1 MSISGTAARRD
12 ALRSSLLAAAQR
24 TIAAQG
30 FEALRARAL
39 ADEVGCAVGAIYNV
53 FSDLDGL
60 VIAVNSRT
68 LADLEQALLA
78 AAPEGAGHARDADEA
93 IARMIRMAL
102 AYTDFAAVDT
112 LRWRAVFN
120 HSMSGGQPVP
130 EWYRAEQRR
139 LFGYLDAPV
148 RALRPQATHEERALL
163 TRSVF
168 SAVHG
173 IVVLGLEETLG
184 VMPLPV
190 LRRQVTLLVDA
201 MGRGLSMQDA
211 V

>member
-1 MSISGTAARRD
+1 MSTRETAARRN
-12 ALRSSLLAAAQR
+12 ALRKMLLAAAER

-39 ADEVGCAVGAIYNV
+39 ADEAGCAVGAIYNV
-53 FSDLDGL
+53 FSDLDEL

-68 LADLEQALLA
+68 LTDLEQALLA
-78 AAPEGAGHARDADEA
+78 AAPEGAALARDADEA
-93 IARMIRMAL
+93 IARMIRMGL
-102 AYTDFAAVDT
+102 AYTDFAAADT

-120 HSMSGGQPVP
+120 HSMSGGRPVP
-130 EWYRAEQRR
+130 EWYRADQRR
-139 LFGYLDAPV
+139 LFGYLDAPL
-148 RALRPQATHEERALL
+148 RTLRPEATHEARALL

-184 VMPLPV
+184 VLPLPV
-190 LRRQVTLLVDA
+190 LRQQVTLLVDA
-201 MGRGLSMQDA
+201 MGRGLSG
-211 V
+211 

>member
-1 MSISGTAARRD
+1 MSTPETAARRE
-12 ALRSSLLAAAQR
+12 ALRNSLLDAAQR

-30 FEALRARAL
+30 LQALRARAL
-39 ADEVGCAVGAIYNV
+39 ADEVGCALGAIYNV

-68 LADLEQALLA
+68 LADLERALLA
-78 AAPEGAGHARDADEA
+78 AAPEGAALAHDAEEA
-93 IARMIRMAL
+93 IARMVRMGL
-102 AYTDFAAVDT
+102 AYTDFAAAHT

-120 HSMSGGQPVP
+120 HGMSRGRPVP
-130 EWYRAEQRR
+130 EEYRGEQQR
-139 LFGYLDAPV
+139 LFGYLDAPLQ
-148 RALRPQATHEERALL
+148 ALQPESTYEARALL

-184 VMPLPV
+184 VVPLPD
-190 LRRQVTLLVDA
+190 LRRQVTLLVEA
-201 MGRGLSMQDA
+201 MGRGLSA
-211 V
+211 R